1 MEKYSPS
8 VLDKVI
14 GYFSPSTALR
24 RASSTMILNQ
34 LQQLKT
40 SRRGHGINPQT
51 QGNSDKI
58 INTTDRATMRNL
70 ARSMS
75 YENKIMAGL
84 VDRMVAHVVPHEGI
98 LPNATT
104 PDAAF
109 NDAAE
114 SYYENKCIENSIDVT
129 GNFNL
134 PDYQKM
140 LLRSVFCDG
149 DFLSLWTQGGLVQ
162 GVETDRLATPQK
174 YSSLEETTFRQGV
187 QIDSLGKIQAYHICD
202 LLRGYAVQNTYRPIP
217 ADSCHFSMHRHRV
230 TDYRGSSVFLPV
242 FDDLRDLDDIL
253 TYEKFIMKMAAC
265 CGIKIMPANN
275 GGVFTGSVGNTPLQS
290 DMETTSDGKIQRITE
305 MYPGQI
311 FDLARMGA
319 SDVEFVEN
327 KRPGENFENTIKIF
341 GMMIG
346 AGISLPVELVLLR
359 FHDGNM
365 ASARAALLEAQRIF
379 FKHYSIIKAFSKWH
393 YRRVLVNGYV
403 TGELDVPPALRET
416 SFWNAEWTEPH
427 WNYIDPVNEITAEAM
442 QIAFGFKTYDEV
454 AKQRGKDWEKIA
466 EKLGREYAKFNAEK
480 VPLVI
485 GQPGSKTVQELMF
498 PPEQNTNNKK
508 AGV

>member
-1 MEKYSPS
+1 MEYRQSLLDKIIGYVSPS
-8 VLDKVI
+8 AALARAK
-14 GYFSPSTALR
+14 STI
-24 RASSTMILNQ
+24 ILNQ
-34 LQQLKT
+34 LSQLKT
-40 SRRGHGINPQT
+40 GRRGQRLNPTT
-51 QGNSDKI
+51 QGNSDRI

-70 ARSMS
+70 VRSMS
-75 YENKIMAGL
+75 YENKVLAGL
-84 VDRMVAHVVPHEGI
+84 LDRMVCHVVPHEGI
-98 LPNATT
+98 LPNAITS
-104 PDAAF
+104 DNNF

-114 SYYENKCIENSIDVT
+114 EYYERRCIDSAIDTT
-129 GNFNL
+129 GNFNA
-134 PDYQKM
+134 PEFQKM
-140 LLRSVFCDG
+140 LLRSTFCDG
-149 DFLSLWTQGGLVQ
+149 DFLSVWTSNGLVQ
-162 GVETDRLATPQK
+162 GVETDRVSTPQK
-174 YSSLEETTFRQGV
+174 YSSLEEGLFRQGV
-187 QIDSLGKIQAYHICD
+187 QIDALGKTLAYHVAD
-202 LLRGYAVQNTYRPIP
+202 LLHGIIVQNTFRSLS
-217 ADSCHFSMHRHRV
+217 ADACHFSLHRHRS

-242 FDDLRDLDDIL
+242 LDDLRDLDDIL

-265 CGIKIMPANN
+265 CGIKIKP
-275 GGVFTGSVGNTPLQS
+275 GTVPSFGTIGNTPFASEQ
-290 DMETTSDGKIQRITE
+290 ETTTDGKIQRITE
-305 MYPGQI
+305 LYPGQI
-311 FDLARMGA
+311 FDLSKMGA

-379 FKHYSIIKAFSKWH
+379 FKHYSIVKAFSQWH
-393 YRRVLVNGYV
+393 YKRILVDGYIK
-403 TGELDVPPALRET
+403 GELDVPQALQN
-416 SFWNAEWTEPH
+416 SQFWKAEWTEPH

-454 AKQRGKDWEKIA
+454 AKQRGKDWAKIA
-466 EKLGREYAKFNAEK
+466 EKLGKEYQKFSDEK

-498 PPEQNTNNKK
+498 PPEQNPNNKK